1 MVEGED
7 VSEAV
12 IIDTQSFRAGGG
24 DDGRASG
31 TAAASFIVALICP
44 DGKLQTTT
52 LGTYSLGFGLKGED
66 RGMERRGEV
75 TNVRRN
81 QYSESRDQY
90 SSSFAERP

>member
-7 VSEAV
+7 ASEAV

-24 DDGRASG
+24 DDGRASD

-52 LGTYSLGFGLKGED
+52 RLRLRFLVEGED
-66 RGMERRGEV
+66 IERGEV
-75 TNVRRN
+75 AHVRC
-81 QYSESRDQY
+81 
-90 SSSFAERP
+90 A